1 MKKIKVLIIAL
12 VAVIGLAQPASAQF
26 KWGLQLGMDASNLSF
41 SSKTFDSDNRLG
53 ITGGITVQYNFIMG
67 LGIQASLL
75 YTHRS
80 TEVENGNNTY
90 VVKGDYLALPVHAKY
105 NISIP
110 AVSNII
116 RPFIFTGPSF
126 SYLFKQQTFDGHK
139 TRKGD
144 VKWDLGVGLDLFNRV
159 QVSAGYG
166 FGFTKMFSGYD
177 FKVRQNCWNLSVG
190 YLF

>member
-1 MKKIKVLIIAL
+1 MKRIKILLIAVAAL
-12 VAVIGLAQPASAQF
+12 FCFSQPAAAQF

-41 SSKTFDSDNRLG
+41 NSKTFDSNNRLG

-80 TEVENGNNTY
+80 TEVESKTERY
-90 VVKGDYLALPVHAKY
+90 VVKGDYLTLPVRAKY

-110 AVSNII
+110 AVSSII

-126 SYLFKQQTFDGHK
+126 SYLFKQQTFEGHK

-144 VKWDLGVGLDLFNRV
+144 VKWDLGLGIDLFNRV

-177 FKVRQNCWNLSVG
+177 FKVRQNCWNLSIG